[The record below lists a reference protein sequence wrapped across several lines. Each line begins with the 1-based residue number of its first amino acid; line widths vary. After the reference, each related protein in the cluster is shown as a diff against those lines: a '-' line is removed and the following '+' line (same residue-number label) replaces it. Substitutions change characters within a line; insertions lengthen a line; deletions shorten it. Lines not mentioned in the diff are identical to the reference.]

1 MRPLVFCVAL
11 VAGLAVSVDAQCS
24 PAVQKLLDDRKFD
37 AARSEVDAL
46 LKHNAKDDVALNC
59 MGRTYI
65 AEEKAGD
72 AQKWFERAIDANDKV
87 AVHHLWL
94 GNSIGEQAQR
104 ASKLKQP
111 FMAKR
116 IKSEFERAVA
126 LDPNLIDG
134 RHGLIQ
140 FYSQAPGIMGGSMD
154 KAKEQ
159 AREIGKLN
167 AWRGHWEMAQLL
179 ERDKDFAGAD
189 KEFQA
194 AVTAAPDTNAT
205 YLYLGAFQRRQKK
218 YAESIATYE
227 TLLKRKPDAVNT
239 HLNIAY
245 SLYQSGQDVAREEK
259 ETRTW
264 LEKMPADAAKANQAV
279 AHFLLG
285 HVAEKQGKKDVA
297 KAEYQQAVTLN
308 PGNGEAKKALE
319 ALR

>member
-1 MRPLVFCVAL
+1 
-11 VAGLAVSVDAQCS
+11 
-24 PAVQKLLDDRKFD
+24 
-37 AARSEVDAL
+37 
-46 LKHNAKDDVALNC
+46 

-72 AQKWFERAIDANDKV
+72 AQKWFERAVDANDKV

-94 GNSIGEQAQR
+94 GNAIGEQAQH
-104 ASKLKQP
+104 ANKLKQP

-116 IKSEFERAVA
+116 IKSEFEKAVA

-167 AWRGHWEMAQLL
+167 AWRGHWEMATLL
-179 ERDKDFAGAD
+179 ERDKDFAGAE

-194 AVTAAPDTNAT
+194 AVTAAPDTNVT

-218 YAESIATYE
+218 YAESVATYE
-227 TLLKRKPDAVNT
+227 TLLKRKPDAVTT
-239 HLNIAY
+239 HLSIAY

-264 LEKMPADAAKANQAV
+264 LEKMPADASKQNQAV

-285 HVAEKQGKKDVA
+285 HAAEKQGKKDVA
-297 KAEYQQAVTLN
+297 KSEYQQALTLN
-308 PGNGEAKKALE
+308 PQNNEAKKALE
-319 ALR
+319 GLK